1 MIGMSGTMRAALL
14 TGMLGWL
21 GLGGAGGAHAA
32 DWSVGAQVAGGAAVS
47 GSGAAVAEGGVQVAV
62 TGTLPGPAGA
72 VRGTL
77 ELNAATPGAFS
88 RAFLRVDATYLRPGG
103 DWYYGVEAGTG
114 VSLDVRTSDS
124 GLPDALLSPVALAN
138 AHALVGWRGPGVNVE
153 GIVRAGPTSLIGL
166 RVLVPLR

>member
-1 MIGMSGTMRAALL
+1 MMRAALL
-14 TGMLGWL
+14 LGWCGLGWL
-21 GLGGAGGAHAA
+21 GGAHAA
-32 DWSVGAQVAGGAAVS
+32 DWTVGAQVVGGSAVS

-62 TGTLPGPAGA
+62 TGTLPGTAGA

-77 ELNAATPGAFS
+77 ELNAATPAAFS
-88 RAFLRVDATYLRPGG
+88 RAFLRETPPTCAPVATGTTGWGPGR
-103 DWYYGVEAGTG
+103 G
-114 VSLDVRTSDS
+114 VSLDVRTSNS

-166 RVLVPLR
+166 RILVPLR

>member
-1 MIGMSGTMRAALL
+1 MMRAALL
-14 TGMLGWL
+14 LGWF
-21 GLGGAGGAHAA
+21 GLGSAGSAHAA
-32 DWSVGAQVAGGAAVS
+32 DWNVGAQVAGGAAVS

-62 TGTLPGPAGA
+62 TGTLPGTAGA

-77 ELNAATPGAFS
+77 ELNAATPAAFS
-88 RAFLRVDATYLRPGG
+88 RAFVRVDATYLRPSGH
-103 DWYYGVEAGTG
+103 WYYGVGAGSGIT
-114 VSLDVRTSDS
+114 LDVRTSNS

>member
-1 MIGMSGTMRAALL
+1 MRAALL
-14 TGMLGWL
+14 LGWM
-21 GLGGAGGAHAA
+21 GLGWAGGAHAA

-62 TGTLPGPAGA
+62 TGTLPGTAGA

-77 ELNAATPGAFS
+77 ELNTATPAAFS
-88 RAFLRVDATYLRPGG
+88 RAFVRVDATYLRPSGN
-103 DWYYGVEAGTG
+103 WYYGVGAGSG

>member
-1 MIGMSGTMRAALL
+1 MIRTSGMMRAALL
-14 TGMLGWL
+14 LGWCGLGWL
-21 GLGGAGGAHAA
+21 GGAHAA
-32 DWSVGAQVAGGAAVS
+32 DWTVGAQVVGGSAVS

-62 TGTLPGPAGA
+62 TGTLPGTAGA

-77 ELNAATPGAFS
+77 ELNAATPAAFS
-88 RAFLRVDATYLRPGG
+88 RAFLRVDATYLRPSGH
-103 DWYYGVEAGTG
+103 WYYGVGAGSG
-114 VSLDVRTSDS
+114 VSLDVRTSNS

-166 RVLVPLR
+166 RILVPLR